1 VQLGDVGVGTLV
13 RLHARSRK
21 NAHDLG
27 SRLLQ
32 QLLEECV
39 VLPLDGGHKTTDRH
53 LEIQRRITCQSP
65 SPQKVSMACRPAN
78 KEQADAVMQ
87 RVPGVSTEDADVE
100 LVKLT
105 LEVSG
110 KPLRRR

>member
-21 NAHDLG
+21 NAHDLS

-32 QLLEECV
+32 QFLEECV
-39 VLPLDGGHKTTDRH
+39 VLPLDGGHKTTDRY
-53 LEIQRRITCQSP
+53 LEVQWRITCQSP
-65 SPQKVSMACRPAN
+65 SPQMVSMACRG
-78 KEQADAVMQ
+78 DAVKQ
-87 RVPGVSTEDADVE
+87 RVPGVSTEEADVE
-100 LVKLT
+100 LVKLK